1 MWKRHMESKTY
12 QHKVQYY
19 ETDQMQIVHHS
30 NYIRWFEEARSDFL
44 EQIGYGYDR
53 MEKEGIISPV
63 IEIHAKYR
71 SMTRFG
77 ETVNIQV
84 KMVNF
89 TGLKFSLE
97 YIISDSVTGEIR
109 VTGSSEHCLL
119 DRDNKPVRL
128 KKVNPELY
136 ALLDSCVEK

>member
-1 MWKRHMESKTY
+1 M
-12 QHKVQYY
+12 
-19 ETDQMQIVHHS
+19 
-30 NYIRWFEEARSDFL
+30 

>member
-1 MWKRHMESKTY
+1 MEIKTY

-44 EQIGYGYDR
+44 EQAGFGYDR
-53 MEKEGIISPV
+53 FEREGIISPV
-63 IEIHAKYR
+63 LEIHATYR

-77 ETVNIQV
+77 EIVNIDV

-89 TGLKFSLE
+89 TGIKFSIE
-97 YIISDSVTGEIR
+97 YVISDSVTGEVR
-109 VTGSSEHCLL
+109 VTGRSEHCLL
-119 DRDNKPVRL
+119 DKENKPIRL

-136 ALLDSCVEK
+136 ELLDSLVEKE